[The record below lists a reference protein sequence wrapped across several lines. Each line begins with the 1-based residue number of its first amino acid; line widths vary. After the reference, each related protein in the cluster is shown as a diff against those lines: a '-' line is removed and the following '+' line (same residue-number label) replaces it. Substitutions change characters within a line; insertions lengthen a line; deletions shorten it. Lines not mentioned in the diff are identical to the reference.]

1 MRWLAWLFLGLSQD
15 ETICVSLPHRQSLS
29 AVLPDPVWSVFLPLF
44 QPKISSGQA
53 AVAALGLAL
62 AAALGCLLLASWNL
76 DPGTVLAAAVLALVL
91 GWRGLALLLAG
102 RPWNIRPSSMLGA
115 SFALPAAWVLGL
127 LAPTAGRASALA
139 GILAAVLA
147 LGVALSSWEGPRP
160 EPIPPQ
166 ARDWMAPLLA
176 GLAFYALLLPLRAW
190 ALSQFSAQPTN
201 SLQLF
206 FMPRTGYE
214 GIPSAAFTDP
224 ALLLWPLLWWG
235 ATLAAAAWA
244 WRKPSW
250 RRLLLLAGLGL
261 VGKLAVAALSGS
273 GLQVLP
279 QKIEAVS
286 TAYFNIARVLR
297 PQGLWNFIS
306 HFNELQPRLGTHGE
320 SHPFGP
326 ELVYWFMQ
334 CGQPPDPWVPALAV
348 AALTS
353 LIPVALAGILVE
365 LGKPLRW
372 GVAAALLYLAAP
384 PSSILASS
392 GIDSTLSLVF
402 VAVAWAALRGVRLG
416 DCGRPWLAWAG
427 LGVFVASLVSS
438 AAAFLLLALALA
450 ALAAAWSGT
459 LAWRAL
465 PGLAARVLGP
475 ALLCHLALFIATG
488 GGFNLLGAYHYASY
502 FQFAPGAR
510 PWALWSWLNPLLFL
524 GYAGA
529 GTLGLAFSA
538 GAARLNG
545 RRRLGAAGLLPL
557 ALLVA
562 AWMQGLGLAE
572 AQRIFHWGY
581 GGLVLLA
588 LDAPGQDPDTD
599 GAFGRWALWA
609 SLNVMTSVIMEMT
622 VMHYW

>member
-1 MRWLAWLFLGLSQD
+1 
-15 ETICVSLPHRQSLS
+15 
-29 AVLPDPVWSVFLPLF
+29 LPLF
-44 QPKISSGQA
+44 QPKFSSSQA
-53 AVAALGLAL
+53 ALAALGLAL

-76 DPGTVLAAAVLALVL
+76 DPGTVLVAAVLALAL
-91 GWRGLALLLAG
+91 GWRGLAMVLQG
-102 RPWNIRPSSMLGA
+102 RPWTARPSSVLGA
-115 SFALPAAWVLGL
+115 ALALPAAWGLAL
-127 LAPTAGRASALA
+127 LAPTAGRISPVATALA
-139 GILAAVLA
+139 VA
-147 LGVALSSWEGPRP
+147 LVTGVAISSWEGA
-160 EPIPPQ
+160 Q
-166 ARDWMAPLLA
+166 ARPCPPRRLEWLAPLSA
-176 GLAFYALLLPLRAW
+176 GLGFYALLLPLRAW
-190 ALSQFSAQPTN
+190 TLAQFSAQPSN

-214 GIPSAAFTDP
+214 GIPSAPFNDP
-224 ALLLWPLLWWG
+224 ILLLWPLLWWA
-235 ATLAAAAWA
+235 ATLGAAAWA
-244 WRKPSW
+244 WCQPSW

-286 TAYFNIARVLR
+286 TAYFNITRVVR

-306 HFNELQPRLGTHGE
+306 HFNQLQPQLGTHGE

-326 ELVYWFMQ
+326 ELVYWFLEF
-334 CGQPPDPWVPALAV
+334 GQPPNPWVPALV
-348 AALTS
+348 LSALS
-353 LIPVALAGILVE
+353 CLIPVALAGILVE

-372 GVAAALLYLAAP
+372 GLAAALCYLAAP

-392 GIDSTLSLVF
+392 GIDSVLSLLF
-402 VAVAWAALRGVRLG
+402 TGVAWAALRGVRMG
-416 DCGRPWLAWAG
+416 RAGRPWLALAG
-427 LGVFVASLVSS
+427 LGVFAASLISS
-438 AAAFLLLALALA
+438 AVAFLVLGLALA
-450 ALAAAWSGT
+450 ALAAAWSGR

-465 PGLAARVLGP
+465 PGLAAWLLGP
-475 ALLCHLALFIATG
+475 GLLSHLALAAATG
-488 GGFNLLGAYHYASY
+488 GGFNLLGVYHYASY

-557 ALLVA
+557 ALLTA

-581 GGLVLLA
+581 AGLALLA
-588 LDAPGQDPDTD
+588 LDAPGQDPDTEE
-599 GAFGRWALWA
+599 AFGRWAFWA
-609 SLNVMTSVIMEMT
+609 SLNFMTSVIIEMT

>member
-1 MRWLAWLFLGLSQD
+1 M
-15 ETICVSLPHRQSLS
+15 
-29 AVLPDPVWSVFLPLF
+29 
-44 QPKISSGQA
+44 
-53 AVAALGLAL
+53 AALGLAL
-62 AAALGCLLLASWNL
+62 AAAVGCVLQVSLNL
-76 DPGTVLAAAVLALVL
+76 DPGSVLTAMVMALAL
-91 GWRGLALLLAG
+91 GWRSLAMIRAG
-102 RPWNIRPSSMLGA
+102 RPWALRPSSALGA
-115 SFALPAAWVLGL
+115 ALALPAAWGLGL
-127 LAPTAGRASALA
+127 LVPTAGRMSALA
-139 GILAAVLA
+139 TALAAVLA
-147 LGVALSSWEGPRP
+147 LGVALSSWEGAGT
-160 EPIPPQ
+160 EPCP
-166 ARDWMAPLLA
+166 AKAGDGAAPLLA

-190 ALSQFSAQPTN
+190 ALGQFSAQPSN

-214 GIPSAAFTDP
+214 GIPSAPFREP
-224 ALLLWPLLWWG
+224 LLVLWPLLWWG

-250 RRLLLLAGLGL
+250 RRLLLLAGMGFL
-261 VGKLAVAALSGS
+261 GKLAMATLSGS

-306 HFNELQPRLGTHGE
+306 HFNQLQPQLGTHGE

-326 ELVYWFMQ
+326 ELVYWLLEF
-334 CGQPPDPWVPALAV
+334 GQPPSPWVPALTL

-353 LIPVALAGILVE
+353 MIPLALAGILVE

-372 GVAAALLYLAAP
+372 GLAAALLYLAAP

-392 GIDSTLSLVF
+392 GIDSTFSLLF
-402 VAVAWAALRGVRLG
+402 AGVAWAALHGVRMG
-416 DCGRPWLAWAG
+416 VRGRPWLALAG
-427 LGVFVASLVSS
+427 LGVFAASLISS
-438 AAAFLLLALALA
+438 AAAFLVLGLALA
-450 ALAAAWSGT
+450 ALAAAWSGR

-465 PGLAARVLGP
+465 PGLAAWLLGP
-475 ALLCHLALFIATG
+475 GLLLHLALTAATG
-488 GGFNLLGAYHYASY
+488 GGFNILGVYRYASY
-502 FQFAPGAR
+502 FQFSPSAR

-557 ALLVA
+557 ALLTA

-581 GGLVLLA
+581 GGLVLL
-588 LDAPGQDPDTD
+588 
-599 GAFGRWALWA
+599 
-609 SLNVMTSVIMEMT
+609 
-622 VMHYW
+622 

>member
-1 MRWLAWLFLGLSQD
+1 
-15 ETICVSLPHRQSLS
+15 LPHRR
-29 AVLPDPVWSVFLPLF
+29 AAAPGRIDPWWSVFLPLF

-62 AAALGCLLLASWNL
+62 AAALGCLLQASWSL
-76 DPGTVLAAAVLALVL
+76 DPGTVLAAALVALAL
-91 GWRGLALLLAG
+91 GWRGLALILAA
-102 RPWNIRPSSMLGA
+102 RPWSVRPSSVLGA
-115 SFALPAAWVLGL
+115 ALALPAAWVLGL
-127 LAPTAGRASALA
+127 LAPSAGRLSALA
-139 GILAAVLA
+139 TLLAAVLV
-147 LGVALSSWEGPRP
+147 LGVALSSWEGPDP
-160 EPIPPQ
+160 EACPPQ
-166 ARDWMAPLLA
+166 AQDWLAPLLA
-176 GLAFYALLLPLRAW
+176 GLAFYALLLPLRTW
-190 ALSQFSAQPTN
+190 ALAQFSSQATN

-206 FMPRTGYE
+206 FMPRVGYE
-214 GIPSAAFTDP
+214 GIPSGPFNDP
-224 ALLLWPLLWWG
+224 SQLLWPLLWWG

-250 RRLLLLAGLGL
+250 RRLLPLAALGFL
-261 VGKLAVAALSGS
+261 GKLAVATLSGS
-273 GLQVLP
+273 GLEVLP

-286 TAYFNIARVLR
+286 TAYFNITRLVR
-297 PQGLWNFIS
+297 PLGLWNFVS
-306 HFNELQPRLGTHGE
+306 HFNALQPRLGTHGE

-326 ELVYWFMQ
+326 ELVYWFLSF
-334 CGQPPDPWVPALAV
+334 GQPPNPWVPALAL
-348 AALTS
+348 AALSS
-353 LIPVALAGILVE
+353 LIPLALAGVLME

-402 VAVAWAALRGVRLG
+402 VSVLWSTLHGVRLE
-416 DCGRPWLAWAG
+416 DRGRPWLLLAG
-427 LGVFVASLVSS
+427 LGVFAASLLSS
-438 AAAFLLLALALA
+438 AVAFLVLALALA
-450 ALAAAWSGT
+450 ALAAAWPGR

-465 PGLAARVLGP
+465 PGLAAW
-475 ALLCHLALFIATG
+475 LLAPSLLLHLTLTTATG
-488 GGFNLLGAYHYASY
+488 GGFNILGVYRYASY
-502 FQFAPGAR
+502 FQFAPAAR

-557 ALLVA
+557 ALLTA

-581 GGLVLLA
+581 AGLVLLA
-588 LDAPGQDPDTD
+588 LDAPGQDPAAE

-609 SLNVMTSVIMEMT
+609 SLNAATSVVMEMA